1 MHASVEYP
9 HGNQPN
15 LNLGKTGQSIL
26 DVLLVQVLVV
36 PVPAAE
42 RGTALGDVAR
52 GPHHAKLVDLRAR
65 LVVGHEDVE
74 LALADLVQLSGGQSA
89 SAGAWWARSG
99 RVKWGARSE

>member
-42 RGTALGDVAR
+42 RGSAFCDVGGAPHDPEGVKIVRR
-52 GPHHAKLVDLRAR
+52 GRAK
-65 LVVGHEDVE
+65 
-74 LALADLVQLSGGQSA
+74 SM
-89 SAGAWWARSG
+89 
-99 RVKWGARSE
+99 